1 MFGNLGDST
10 IIFHDDS
17 VMLEGR
23 SFFKDEE
30 SEKEEANKVK
40 SNVNLLE

>member
-30 SEKEEANKVK
+30 EEANKVK